1 MRRLFA
7 KQAVVTP
14 FENSNTNEEGS
25 DYRQQPYEYA
35 GSNEDV
41 DWQHVRISQTSSN
54 RQSEQH
60 NSNVN
65 PPHKPLQR
73 GGKAAAYPVY
83 EEVHSGSK
91 EDVKRRGKSRE
102 AKRQNSVGHNRDAAN
117 RSNAKLRNSR
127 SYYGDVQSDPAPAP
141 DHLEYQMQDSNRN
154 VYEQSRYDHSHA
166 SGYGPQS
173 DHQQF
178 EQVRYPE
185 AMPNPHQVRREDT
198 QQPQQQGK
206 NFAVNRSSEIQRG
219 LPAAQEMVDERY
231 QSNRQH
237 DAVPVERSQDR
248 YVDRVDDTNES
259 MPFREGKGKMKNWL
273 IGLKEKRDNKKAND
287 RHQAEFEERDSQDSL
302 PRQDRNDEVTYNDS
316 QPAIT
321 TSGRTSP
328 TKKKPEIQAPAW
340 LDWKGMAKGKEKGEE
355 GLITQ
360 QIGWLCAQDEQYW
373 EQDHLTPLLSAV
385 SHSEAASKEAAKA
398 LKKEIKMGSDSAKYG
413 SVKLMAILFLRTG
426 DRFKLQMANKR
437 FLEVIED
444 VYGDKRTSSRMR
456 GRLLV
461 VWSML
466 AHQSRQ
472 DADLQPITKMF
483 NKIKPVDMPPDGT
496 PLDEDNDIFH
506 TQDEARTDA
515 VLVTSQEN
523 LNDDRP
529 ASRPEL
535 PARAQITEPRDMMT
549 SSFES
554 DFGQL
559 HSSQSE
565 ADHYAQFAAQH
576 ADDLQ
581 RLHEE
586 SNVARG
592 NAQLL
597 AETLIEDGLDAPL
610 LPEFLEKT
618 KLSHE
623 FISQQI
629 PWASAQAE
637 QARSM
642 RETMEGEG
650 QTMTEEEKL
659 LEDLLDAH
667 EKITNAQSM
676 VEEAQLRRQEEEEEA
691 QILDRSM
698 REMRMDRNAL
708 VTDPETG
715 HVYHYDDAQGAHAS
729 ASGSRSVS
737 PSPLAAASGRN
748 AVSASKN
755 GLLAPP
761 MQPSKS
767 SQSVPDD
774 TITQFTQ
781 LDLNRSA
788 TTNSAP
794 TKAPSHSRGNSITNS
809 GTLAGPRPMQTNSP
823 LKTNTTLPMSGYD
836 VRSNNDEADESLDIT
851 TPIVPSEKALGK
863 RRAISIHESSPV
875 DDHSPMNPLQSLS
888 AASSNGPQNRSAS
901 QDGGREGVLLARPP
915 PALPS

>member
-7 KQAVVTP
+7 KQAIVTP
-14 FENSNTNEEGS
+14 FENSNTNDEGN
-25 DYRQQPYEYA
+25 DYKQQPYEYT

-41 DWQHVRISQTSSN
+41 DWQHVRMSQTSSN
-54 RQSEQH
+54 RQSEQY
-60 NSNVN
+60 NSNLN
-65 PPHKPLQR
+65 PHKPLQR
-73 GGKAAAYPVY
+73 GGKPAAAYPVY
-83 EEVHSGSK
+83 EEIHSGSK
-91 EDVKRRGKSRE
+91 EDAKKRGKSRE
-102 AKRQNSVGHNRDAAN
+102 AKRQNSVGHNRDLAN
-117 RSNAKLRNSR
+117 RSIDKLRNSR

-141 DHLEYQMQDSNRN
+141 DHLEYQMQDHHSNA
-154 VYEQSRYDHSHA
+154 YEQNRYDHTHA
-166 SGYGPQS
+166 TGYGHQS
-173 DHQQF
+173 DYQQF
-178 EQVRYPE
+178 EQVRYPDG
-185 AMPNPHQVRREDT
+185 MPNPHHVRREDPH
-198 QQPQQQGK
+198 QPHLQGR
-206 NFAVNRSSEIQRG
+206 NVAANRLNEVERG
-219 LPAAQEMVDERY
+219 LPTAQEMVDERY
-231 QSNRQH
+231 QSNRQN
-237 DAVPVERSQDR
+237 DTIPVERSQGR
-248 YVDRVDDTNES
+248 YVDRVDEANES
-259 MPFREGKGKMKNWL
+259 VPFREGKGKMKNWL

-287 RHQAEFEERDSQDSL
+287 KHQAEFEERDSQDSL
-302 PRQDRNDEVTYNDS
+302 PRHDRNDEIAYNEH
-316 QPAIT
+316 QPAIP

-328 TKKKPEIQAPAW
+328 TKRKPEIQAPAW

-398 LKKEIKMGSDSAKYG
+398 LRKEIKLGSDSAKYG

-444 VYGDKRTSSRMR
+444 VYGDKRTSSRIR
-456 GRLLV
+456 GRLLI

-483 NKIKPVDMPPDGT
+483 NRIKPVDMPSDGT
-496 PLDEDNDIFH
+496 PLDENNDLFH

-515 VLVTSQEN
+515 VLISSQEI
-523 LNDDRP
+523 LNDERP

-535 PARAQITEPRDMMT
+535 PARAHPIEHRDVMT

-559 HSSQSE
+559 QSSQSE
-565 ADHYAQFAAQH
+565 EDHYAQIVAQH

-642 RETMEGEG
+642 RERAETEG

-698 REMRMDRNAL
+698 REMRMDRSAL

-715 HVYHYDDAQGAHAS
+715 HVYHYDDTAHAS

-737 PSPLAAASGRN
+737 PSPMAAASGRN
-748 AVSASKN
+748 AVPASKN

-761 MQPSKS
+761 MQLSKS
-767 SQSVPDD
+767 SQSMPDD
-774 TITQFTQ
+774 TISQFSQ
-781 LDLNRSA
+781 LDLDRSA

-794 TKAPSHSRGNSITNS
+794 TRALTGNSRGDNISNS

-823 LKTNTTLPMSGYD
+823 MKTNTTLPMSTYD
-836 VRSNNDEADESLDIT
+836 RQLTDEADESVDIA

-863 RRAISIHESSPV
+863 RRAISIHESSPI
-875 DDHSPMNPLQSLS
+875 DDHSSNNPLQSLS
-888 AASSNGPQNRSAS
+888 AASSNGQQNINAPREG
-901 QDGGREGVLLARPP
+901 DREGVLLARPP

>member
-14 FENSNTNEEGS
+14 FENSNTNDEGN
-25 DYRQQPYEYA
+25 DYKQQQPYEYN

-41 DWQHVRISQTSSN
+41 DWQHVRISQTNSN

-60 NSNVN
+60 SSNLN
-65 PPHKPLQR
+65 PQKPLQR
-73 GGKAAAYPVY
+73 GGKPAAYPAY

-91 EDVKRRGKSRE
+91 EDAKKRGKSRD
-102 AKRQNSVGHNRDAAN
+102 AKRQNSIGHDRNHAN
-117 RSNAKLRNSR
+117 LSNAKLRNSKF
-127 SYYGDVQSDPAPAP
+127 YYGDVQSDPVP
-141 DHLEYQMQDSNRN
+141 LEYQMQDQNSNP
-154 VYEQSRYDHSHA
+154 YERSRYDHIR
-166 SGYGPQS
+166 S

-185 AMPNPHQVRREDT
+185 PMPNPYHARREDIH
-198 QQPQQQGK
+198 QSQPQGR
-206 NFAVNRSSEIQRG
+206 NIAIVRSNDVQRG
-219 LPAAQEMVDERY
+219 LPLPQDQGVSQFQPSLDERY
-231 QSNRQH
+231 QSNRQN
-237 DAVPVERSQDR
+237 DTIPVERSQDR
-248 YVDRVDDTNES
+248 YVDRVDDSNDFL
-259 MPFREGKGKMKNWL
+259 PNREGKGKMKNWL
-273 IGLKEKRDNKKAND
+273 VGLKKKGDNKKANEK
-287 RHQAEFEERDSQDSL
+287 HQGGLEDHDSQESL
-302 PRQDRNDEVTYNDS
+302 PHDRNEEIYTES
-316 QPAIT
+316 QPIIS

-328 TKKKPEIQAPAW
+328 TKRKPESQAPAW
-340 LDWKGMAKGKEKGEE
+340 RDWKGMAKGKEKGEE

-385 SHSEAASKEAAKA
+385 SHSEAASREAAKA
-398 LKKEIKMGSDSAKYG
+398 LRKEIKLGSESAKYG

-437 FLEVIED
+437 FLDVIED
-444 VYGDKRTSSRMR
+444 VYGDKRTSSKMR

-466 AHQSRQ
+466 AHQSRH

-483 NKIKPVDMPPDGT
+483 NKIKPVDMPVDGT
-496 PLDEDNDIFH
+496 PLDEQNDLFH

-515 VLVTSQEN
+515 VIISSREN
-523 LNDDRP
+523 LNEDWP
-529 ASRPEL
+529 AQRPEL
-535 PARAQITEPRDMMT
+535 PERGQIAEQRDIMA
-549 SSFES
+549 SSIES
-554 DFGQL
+554 DFDQL

-565 ADHYAQFAAQH
+565 ADHYAQIAAQH

-642 RETMEGEG
+642 RERMEGES
-650 QTMTEEEKL
+650 QTMTEEERL

-715 HVYHYDDAQGAHAS
+715 HVYHYDDVHAAAHAS

-737 PSPLAAASGRN
+737 PSPMTIASGN
-748 AVSASKN
+748 VAIPASKN

-767 SQSVPDD
+767 SQSVPDNA
-774 TITQFTQ
+774 ISQFAQ
-781 LDLNRSA
+781 QDLNRSA

-794 TKAPSHSRGNSITNS
+794 TQAFPSHSRGNSLSNS
-809 GTLAGPRPMQTNSP
+809 GTLAGPRAMQINSP
-823 LKTNTTLPMSGYD
+823 MKTNMALPMSNYD
-836 VRSNNDEADESLDIT
+836 RQSHNDEGDESLDIT

-863 RRAISIHESSPV
+863 RRAMSIREGSPV
-875 DDHSPMNPLQSLS
+875 DDHSPNPLHSLS
-888 AASSNGPQNRSAS
+888 AASSNGSQIRNAPQEGN
-901 QDGGREGVLLARPP
+901 REGVLLARPP
-915 PALPS
+915 PALPN